1 MKRNNNTIFI
11 SESSPEVSFRRSFDK
26 QISIMKNILIVFFL
40 SLGVAS
46 AQELKFNSNGK
57 LKIAQFTDLHYIAGA
72 EPSKKSITT
81 INYTLDTEKPDLVVF
96 TGDVVVKAPTKQG
109 WDEVLQTCI
118 SRKIPYIVTFGNHDD
133 ESEMTREEVAKY
145 VASKPYL
152 INKQVKIDGVDGFL
166 NAAIEVKGKVPAVI
180 YAMDSHAYSK
190 NPRMKGYGWFKQ
202 NQIDWFTKESARFR
216 KANQDSTLTALA
228 FFHIPLPEYKLAF
241 DNQKNKRVG
250 VRYEDE
256 CPPNINTGMFA
267 AMFEAG
273 DVLGMF
279 VGHDHVNDY
288 LVDYYGIA
296 LAYGCWSGS
305 ENTYQRNKN
314 GARIIELTEGK
325 REFDTYIRESDGT
338 LLYQL
343 KYPFPVK
350 K

>member
-1 MKRNNNTIFI
+1 MVGTMKLL
-11 SESSPEVSFRRSFDK
+11 
-26 QISIMKNILIVFFL
+26 ILLLMLTLTGAGTAF
-40 SLGVAS
+40 S
-46 AQELKFNSNGK
+46 QELKFDANGK
-57 LKIAQFTDLHYIAGA
+57 FKIVQFTDLHYIAGA
-72 EPSKKSITT
+72 QPSEKSIST
-81 INYTLDTEKPDLVVF
+81 IHYTLDTEKPDLVVF
-96 TGDVVVKAPTKQG
+96 TGDIVVKAPTRQG
-109 WDEVLQTCI
+109 WDEVLSTVI
-118 SRKIPYIVTFGNHDD
+118 SRKIPYIVTLGNHDD
-133 ESEMTREEVAKY
+133 EAEMTREEVAKY

-152 INKQVKIDGVDGFL
+152 VNGRASTEGVDGYL
-166 NAAIEVKGKVPAVI
+166 NAAITVKGETPAVI

-190 NPRMKGYGWFKQ
+190 NPRMKGYGWFHP
-202 NQIDWFTKESARFR
+202 NQVTWFAQESAKFK
-216 KANQDSTLTALA
+216 KANHDSVLTALA

-241 DNQKNKRVG
+241 DNQKNKRLG

-296 LAYGCWSGS
+296 LAYGCWTGS

-325 REFDTYIRESDGT
+325 RAFYTYLRESDGT
-338 LLYQL
+338 LLYPL
-343 KYPFPVK
+343 TYPFPVK

>member
-1 MKRNNNTIFI
+1 MNRLTLTLMLALF
-11 SESSPEVSFRRSFDK
+11 
-26 QISIMKNILIVFFL
+26 
-40 SLGVAS
+40 S
-46 AQELKFNSNGK
+46 AGIAFSQELKFNADGRF
-57 LKIAQFTDLHYIAGA
+57 KIIQYTDLHYIAGA
-72 EPSKKSITT
+72 EPSKKSINT

-96 TGDVVVKAPTKQG
+96 TGDIVVKAPTKQG
-109 WDEVLQTCI
+109 WDEVLNTVI
-118 SRKIPYIVTFGNHDD
+118 SRKIPYIVTLGNHDD
-133 ESEMTREEVAKY
+133 EAEMTREEVAGY

-152 INKQVKIDGVDGFL
+152 VNPQVKTDGVEGYL
-166 NAAIEVKGKVPAVI
+166 NAAIEVKGKIPAVI

-190 NPRMKGYGWFKQ
+190 NPAMKGYGWFHQ
-202 NQIDWFTKESARFR
+202 NQVAWFTRESAKFK
-216 KANQDSTLTALA
+216 KANQDSVLTALA

-241 DNQKNKRVG
+241 DNQKNKRLG

-296 LAYGCWSGS
+296 LAYGCWTGS

-325 REFDTYIRESDGT
+325 RSFYTYLRESDGT
-338 LLYQL
+338 LLYPL
-343 KYPFPVK
+343 TYPFPAK